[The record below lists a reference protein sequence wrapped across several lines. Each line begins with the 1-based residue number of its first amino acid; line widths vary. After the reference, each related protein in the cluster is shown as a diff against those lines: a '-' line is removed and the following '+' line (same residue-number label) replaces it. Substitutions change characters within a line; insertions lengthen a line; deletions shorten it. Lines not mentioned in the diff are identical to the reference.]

1 MDNPN
6 TCQWQGPT
14 DSTEP
19 STAYTRYKPTCCA
32 SVVPGRSYCEEHLW
46 LVYQKGTAVQRRKDK
61 KRAEAIW
68 DLESEFNRAVEE
80 LIEEGFDI

>member
-1 MDNPN
+1 MDKPVPKIT
-6 TCQWQGPT
+6 TCQWIG

-19 STAYTRYKPTCCA
+19 CSHP
-32 SVVPGRSYCEEHLW
+32 VVEGRSYCEEHLW

-68 DLESEFNRAVEE
+68 DLESEINRAVEE
-80 LIEEGFDI
+80 LIAEGYDL